1 MVSNET
7 GKGFAKYC
15 VMPLYIILII
25 VYAVSF
31 GILGVSYYL
40 SDGAIISLVLLG
52 IALGVFEG
60 LLLDCLLCTPAS
72 KIYEMSSSASS
83 VSSLTKELGEL
94 KDTIARVDTNL
105 QAVDERT
112 ARQGAQNLAQSI
124 AELKAEIAK
133 INSNIQS
140 LQAYQDDKLNAK
152 PLDIKAVREKKS
164 REPSSQTEVLT
175 SLLKEVLAASDNG
188 RAVQE
193 KAQEEAQEK
202 ERKIAAIE
210 DALGGKM
217 SDEFKATLEA
227 EIAKK
232 NSNVQSIQ
240 TPPQTTD
247 STNLSKQI
255 DTLTRLIEAMAVA
268 KITEDNG
275 RSAKPK
281 TQEEADVSA
290 KAEGKMPLPIQSAA
304 KRQNQ
309 DAVDALVAAA
319 NSDNPSELKAL
330 LEAGTNINEKG
341 DMGMTALMLAL
352 QKDASVEVINA
363 LLEAGADV
371 SAHDLLGQTPL
382 IYAAQCSTSPDVV
395 RTLINA
401 GADKNTKDNSGRRAI
416 DYLEK
421 RENRGD
427 LGSAYGEMDNLLY

>member
-15 VMPLYIILII
+15 VIPLYIILII
-25 VYAVSF
+25 GYAVSF
-31 GILGVSYYL
+31 GIIGVNYYL

-52 IALGVFEG
+52 IALGVFVG

-112 ARQGAQNLAQSI
+112 AKQGTQNLAQSI

-152 PLDIKAVREKKS
+152 PLDIKEVLEKKS

-188 RAVQE
+188 RS
-193 KAQEEAQEK
+193 AQEEAQEK

-210 DALGGKM
+210 DALGGKI
-217 SDEFKATLEA
+217 SDELKATLEA

-240 TPPQTTD
+240 TPPQTTN

-341 DMGMTALMLAL
+341 DLGMTALMLAI
-352 QKDASVEVINA
+352 QKNASVEVINT

-371 SAHDLLGQTPL
+371 TAHDLLGQTPL

-395 RTLINA
+395 CTLINA

-427 LGSAYGEMDNLLY
+427 LGSAYKEMYYLLY